1 MRMSDPDVADVSQ
14 KVIISYRL
22 LPNASVES
30 FERWSKEIDQP
41 ALLRQP
47 AVRDYQVL
55 RVDPSDDRTQ
65 PQFIEVI
72 EATPAELLA
81 WCRDGQVTDGKTL
94 TAALWLQNVLSGAWT
109 LNWQS
114 TQPATPA
121 T

>member
-1 MRMSDPDVADVSQ
+1 MSDSDVADLSQ

-22 LPNASVES
+22 LPNASPES

-72 EATPAELLA
+72 EVESRAAWDEARETREVQRLLKEWEA
-81 WCRDGQVTDGKTL
+81 FCDPESVRV
-94 TAALWLQNVLSGAWT
+94 AY
-109 LNWQS
+109 
-114 TQPATPA
+114 TQRL
-121 T
+121 